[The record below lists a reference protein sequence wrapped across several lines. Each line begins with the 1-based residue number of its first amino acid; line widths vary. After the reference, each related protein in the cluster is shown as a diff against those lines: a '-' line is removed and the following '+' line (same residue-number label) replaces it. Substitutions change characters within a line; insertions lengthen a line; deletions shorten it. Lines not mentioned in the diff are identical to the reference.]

1 VPNPTPSI
9 PASIPEGRA
18 RKLLACALLLA
29 ATIAARADA
38 AAALDAF
45 KGLQG
50 RWAIHSNGQ
59 TLAID
64 MVYDVG
70 SKGSIVTEQFG
81 KELSVFYRDG
91 ESLVMTHFCN
101 AGNQPRLR
109 LKPGSTRG
117 RFEFETFDVT
127 NLVGSSAPHVQRM
140 VYKMV
145 DERHV
150 ELEIVWKNRNGE
162 SSENYTLVRI

>member
-1 VPNPTPSI
+1 
-9 PASIPEGRA
+9 
-18 RKLLACALLLA
+18 
-29 ATIAARADA
+29 
-38 AAALDAF
+38 
-45 KGLQG
+45 
-50 RWAIHSNGQ
+50 
-59 TLAID
+59 
-64 MVYDVG
+64 
-70 SKGSIVTEQFG
+70 
-81 KELSVFYRDG
+81 VFYQDG

-109 LKPGSTRG
+109 LKQGSAGG

-145 DERHV
+145 NERHV
-150 ELEIVWKNRNGE
+150 ELEIVWKNGKGE